1 MSDKILEVSDLQ
13 IRYVTDE
20 ETVRAVNGV
29 SFTLERGES
38 IGLVGETGARVRPP
52 PPLVS
57 WALCPI
63 PRERSWA
70 APFYL
75 RIRTF

>member
-38 IGLVGETGARVRPP
+38 IGLVGETGAGKTTTALGIMGLVPDPP
-52 PPLVS
+52 GEIVGGS
-57 WALCPI
+57 I
-63 PRERSWA
+63 
-70 APFYL
+70 
-75 RIRTF
+75 

>member
-38 IGLVGETGARVRPP
+38 IGLVGETGAGKTTTALGIMGLVADPP
-52 PPLVS
+52 GEIVGGSIL
-57 WALCPI
+57 
-63 PRERSWA
+63 
-70 APFYL
+70 F
-75 RIRTF
+75 

>member
-38 IGLVGETGARVRPP
+38 IGLVGETGAGKTTT
-52 PPLVS
+52 
-57 WALCPI
+57 ALGIMGLCA
-63 PRERSWA
+63 RS
-70 APFYL
+70 PGRDRGRL
-75 RIRTF
+75 HSI

>member
-29 SFTLERGES
+29 YVYPTDHQ
-38 IGLVGETGARVRPP
+38 
-52 PPLVS
+52 
-57 WALCPI
+57 LC
-63 PRERSWA
+63 
-70 APFYL
+70 
-75 RIRTF
+75 